1 MTVRLRTTS
10 RFEKDIKR
18 ARKRGKDIG
27 KLWKVVDRLLSKQPL
42 DPRHRPHRLSGA
54 WSRNWECHVEPD
66 WLLIWDY
73 EEDALVL
80 VRTGT
85 HSDLFG

>member
-1 MTVRLRTTS
+1 MQLRTTN

-18 ARKRGKDIG
+18 VKKRGKDID
-27 KLWKVVDRLLSKQPL
+27 KLWKVVDRLLLKQHL
-42 DPRHRPHRLSGA
+42 DPRHRPHRLSSA
-54 WSRNWECHVEPD
+54 WSRSWECHIEPD
-66 WLLIWDY
+66 WLLVWDY

-85 HSDLFG
+85 HNDLFG